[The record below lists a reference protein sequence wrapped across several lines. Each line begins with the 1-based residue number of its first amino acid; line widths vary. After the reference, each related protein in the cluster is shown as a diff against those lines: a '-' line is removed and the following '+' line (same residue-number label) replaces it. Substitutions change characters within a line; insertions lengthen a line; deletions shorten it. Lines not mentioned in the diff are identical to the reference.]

1 MITFDINGSIVEF
14 DVYMDNYNK
23 IRKQFDIYAKD
34 SISIFNDNLIDNI
47 INLND
52 LHKKSLELGNE
63 LIDSI
68 LKKGIKTL
76 IEYKLITVDIDIFKN
91 IYFKKYF
98 DFERILN
105 NKIKQASPK
114 GKKNNYLTYE
124 AINSLIEDISE
135 ILYNNCFN
143 IHNAVIDAL
152 IDNNIEDISYTL
164 TDENIKVSNALFN
177 NYKDGFINKS
187 LNYDVVNKI
196 ITLNPYRLDVYKYL
210 IKEDGDFNRQI
221 ESLINY
227 LGYEISDYKKE
238 LMNNYI
244 DTLENSDDLEIDKEK
259 VKKYSRYIGCENE
272 HIYLARIEGMYA
284 FKNA

>member
-34 SISIFNDNLIDNI
+34 SVSIFNDNLIDNI

-98 DFERILN
+98 DF
-105 NKIKQASPK
+105 
-114 GKKNNYLTYE
+114 
-124 AINSLIEDISE
+124 
-135 ILYNNCFN
+135 
-143 IHNAVIDAL
+143 
-152 IDNNIEDISYTL
+152 
-164 TDENIKVSNALFN
+164 
-177 NYKDGFINKS
+177 
-187 LNYDVVNKI
+187 
-196 ITLNPYRLDVYKYL
+196 
-210 IKEDGDFNRQI
+210 
-221 ESLINY
+221 
-227 LGYEISDYKKE
+227 
-238 LMNNYI
+238 
-244 DTLENSDDLEIDKEK
+244 
-259 VKKYSRYIGCENE
+259 
-272 HIYLARIEGMYA
+272 
-284 FKNA
+284 